1 MGERKRGGFAYE
13 MGGAMVELLDDRAQ
27 VDRFFTEYPDS
38 VVLINEKSIDDVFA
52 GNEIAW
58 QSRTLRTLLV
68 GNTSYVVVR
77 APADN

>member
-1 MGERKRGGFAYE
+1 MQGT
-13 MGGAMVELLDDRAQ
+13 LDDRAQ